1 MSSKTKIVVLR
12 MKEIIYTA
20 IFIGLAIFLI
30 LLFFF
35 MFRSEKEAPAPTAES
50 VSPAVYAPGVYSA
63 SLSLGRQNVNVEVAV
78 SPDRISA
85 VTLVPLSDSVAAMY
99 PLMQP
104 SMDALSAQILES
116 QSLEGL
122 EYPAGSQYTSMA
134 LMNAIKTAVA
144 KAALPKEAP
153 QKDLTIPDPKVIL
166 FTMLAFYHDKLLI
179 YKNIKIPQEGGF
191 SHEESKI
198 FRISH
203 CPDDPF
209 RGCAHRMY
217 HR

>member
-35 MFRSEKEAPAPTAES
+35 MFRSEKEAQAPTAES

-99 PLMQP
+99 PLIQP

-153 QKDLTIPDPKVIL
+153 
-166 FTMLAFYHDKLLI
+166 
-179 YKNIKIPQEGGF
+179 
-191 SHEESKI
+191 
-198 FRISH
+198 
-203 CPDDPF
+203 
-209 RGCAHRMY
+209 
-217 HR
+217 

>member
-85 VTLVPLSDSVAAMY
+85 VTLVTLNDNVAAMY
-99 PLMQP
+99 PMMQP

-134 LMNAIKTAVA
+134 LMNAIKTAVT
-144 KAALPKEAP
+144 KAALPKEA
-153 QKDLTIPDPKVIL
+153 L
-166 FTMLAFYHDKLLI
+166 
-179 YKNIKIPQEGGF
+179 
-191 SHEESKI
+191 
-198 FRISH
+198 
-203 CPDDPF
+203 
-209 RGCAHRMY
+209 
-217 HR
+217 

>member
-50 VSPAVYAPGVYSA
+50 ASPAVYAPGLYSA

-104 SMDALSAQILES
+104 SMDALSAQILEN

-153 QKDLTIPDPKVIL
+153 
-166 FTMLAFYHDKLLI
+166 
-179 YKNIKIPQEGGF
+179 
-191 SHEESKI
+191 
-198 FRISH
+198 
-203 CPDDPF
+203 
-209 RGCAHRMY
+209 
-217 HR
+217 

>member
-50 VSPAVYAPGVYSA
+50 ASPGLYSA
-63 SLSLGRQNVNVEVAV
+63 SLSLGHQNVNVEVAV

-122 EYPAGSQYTSMA
+122 EYSAGSQYTSMA

-153 QKDLTIPDPKVIL
+153 
-166 FTMLAFYHDKLLI
+166 
-179 YKNIKIPQEGGF
+179 
-191 SHEESKI
+191 
-198 FRISH
+198 
-203 CPDDPF
+203 
-209 RGCAHRMY
+209 
-217 HR
+217 

>member
-50 VSPAVYAPGVYSA
+50 ASPAVYAPGVYSA

-116 QSLEGL
+116 LSLEGL

-153 QKDLTIPDPKVIL
+153 
-166 FTMLAFYHDKLLI
+166 
-179 YKNIKIPQEGGF
+179 
-191 SHEESKI
+191 
-198 FRISH
+198 
-203 CPDDPF
+203 
-209 RGCAHRMY
+209 
-217 HR
+217 

>member
-50 VSPAVYAPGVYSA
+50 ASPAVYAPGVYSA

-78 SPDRISA
+78 SPDRI
-85 VTLVPLSDSVAAMY
+85 SDSVAAMY

-153 QKDLTIPDPKVIL
+153 
-166 FTMLAFYHDKLLI
+166 
-179 YKNIKIPQEGGF
+179 
-191 SHEESKI
+191 
-198 FRISH
+198 
-203 CPDDPF
+203 
-209 RGCAHRMY
+209 
-217 HR
+217 

>member
-63 SLSLGRQNVNVEVAV
+63 SLSLGRQNVNVGVAV

-99 PLMQP
+99 PLIQP

-134 LMNAIKTAVA
+134 LMKRHKTAVA

-153 QKDLTIPDPKVIL
+153 
-166 FTMLAFYHDKLLI
+166 
-179 YKNIKIPQEGGF
+179 
-191 SHEESKI
+191 
-198 FRISH
+198 
-203 CPDDPF
+203 
-209 RGCAHRMY
+209 
-217 HR
+217 

>member
-50 VSPAVYAPGVYSA
+50 ASPAVYAPGLYSA

-116 QSLEGL
+116 QSLEDL

-144 KAALPKEAP
+144 KAALP
-153 QKDLTIPDPKVIL
+153 
-166 FTMLAFYHDKLLI
+166 
-179 YKNIKIPQEGGF
+179 
-191 SHEESKI
+191 EEN
-198 FRISH
+198 
-203 CPDDPF
+203 P
-209 RGCAHRMY
+209 
-217 HR
+217 

>member
-85 VTLVPLSDSVAAMY
+85 VTLVPLSDSAAAMY

-153 QKDLTIPDPKVIL
+153 
-166 FTMLAFYHDKLLI
+166 
-179 YKNIKIPQEGGF
+179 
-191 SHEESKI
+191 
-198 FRISH
+198 
-203 CPDDPF
+203 
-209 RGCAHRMY
+209 
-217 HR
+217 

>member
-122 EYPAGSQYTSMA
+122 EAHIQNRLRLNLCQSKPRNQ
-134 LMNAIKTAVA
+134 
-144 KAALPKEAP
+144 
-153 QKDLTIPDPKVIL
+153 L
-166 FTMLAFYHDKLLI
+166 FLRFLRTFAFANQRDHFIQMIDR
-179 YKNIKIPQEGGF
+179 N
-191 SHEESKI
+191 H
-198 FRISH
+198 
-203 CPDDPF
+203 
-209 RGCAHRMY
+209 
-217 HR
+217 

>member
-50 VSPAVYAPGVYSA
+50 ASPAVYAPGGYSA

-99 PLMQP
+99 PLIQP

-153 QKDLTIPDPKVIL
+153 
-166 FTMLAFYHDKLLI
+166 
-179 YKNIKIPQEGGF
+179 
-191 SHEESKI
+191 
-198 FRISH
+198 
-203 CPDDPF
+203 
-209 RGCAHRMY
+209 
-217 HR
+217 

>member
-1 MSSKTKIVVLR
+1 MVKVEIRNLRKAFSSDSRT
-12 MKEIIYTA
+12 TA
-20 IFIGLAIFLI
+20 PIDG
-30 LLFFF
+30 
-35 MFRSEKEAPAPTAES
+35 
-50 VSPAVYAPGVYSA
+50 
-63 SLSLGRQNVNVEVAV
+63 LSLEMPAGGITAVIGRSGCGKTTLLRLLAGLEKPDSGEIRMEDAQGRAAAPRTAVVFQEHRLFPWMSVRRNVEVAV

-153 QKDLTIPDPKVIL
+153 
-166 FTMLAFYHDKLLI
+166 
-179 YKNIKIPQEGGF
+179 
-191 SHEESKI
+191 
-198 FRISH
+198 
-203 CPDDPF
+203 
-209 RGCAHRMY
+209 
-217 HR
+217 

>member
-20 IFIGLAIFLI
+20 IFIGLAFFLI

-35 MFRSEKEAPAPTAES
+35 MFRSRKEAPAPTAES
-50 VSPAVYAPGVYSA
+50 ASQAVYVPGLYSA

-122 EYPAGSQYTSMA
+122 EYPTGSQYTSMA

-144 KAALPKEAP
+144 KAALPE
-153 QKDLTIPDPKVIL
+153 
-166 FTMLAFYHDKLLI
+166 
-179 YKNIKIPQEGGF
+179 KNP
-191 SHEESKI
+191 
-198 FRISH
+198 
-203 CPDDPF
+203 
-209 RGCAHRMY
+209 
-217 HR
+217 

>member
-1 MSSKTKIVVLR
+1 
-12 MKEIIYTA
+12 
-20 IFIGLAIFLI
+20 
-30 LLFFF
+30 
-35 MFRSEKEAPAPTAES
+35 MFCSEKEAPAPTAES
-50 VSPAVYAPGVYSA
+50 ASPAVYAPGVYSA

-153 QKDLTIPDPKVIL
+153 
-166 FTMLAFYHDKLLI
+166 
-179 YKNIKIPQEGGF
+179 
-191 SHEESKI
+191 
-198 FRISH
+198 
-203 CPDDPF
+203 
-209 RGCAHRMY
+209 
-217 HR
+217 

>member
-1 MSSKTKIVVLR
+1 
-12 MKEIIYTA
+12 
-20 IFIGLAIFLI
+20 
-30 LLFFF
+30 

-99 PLMQP
+99 PLIQP

-153 QKDLTIPDPKVIL
+153 
-166 FTMLAFYHDKLLI
+166 
-179 YKNIKIPQEGGF
+179 
-191 SHEESKI
+191 
-198 FRISH
+198 
-203 CPDDPF
+203 
-209 RGCAHRMY
+209 
-217 HR
+217 

>member
-50 VSPAVYAPGVYSA
+50 ASPAVYAPGVYSA

-104 SMDALSAQILES
+104 SMVPCPPRSWKASPWRAL
-116 QSLEGL
+116 
-122 EYPAGSQYTSMA
+122 
-134 LMNAIKTAVA
+134 N
-144 KAALPKEAP
+144 
-153 QKDLTIPDPKVIL
+153 
-166 FTMLAFYHDKLLI
+166 
-179 YKNIKIPQEGGF
+179 IPQAP
-191 SHEESKI
+191 SI
-198 FRISH
+198 
-203 CPDDPF
+203 PPWL
-209 RGCAHRMY
+209 
-217 HR
+217 